1 MDLKDT
7 NTYMVPQSTFSCLSD
22 GTNHKSWNTKNM
34 DIYQKIFPTVGK
46 TVIASN
52 KKMQGK
58 YVCFMSASFSN
69 QNLQNKLVCL

>member
-1 MDLKDT
+1 
-7 NTYMVPQSTFSCLSD
+7 
-22 GTNHKSWNTKNM
+22 M
-34 DIYQKIFPTVGK
+34 DIYQKNFPTVGK

-69 QNLQNKLVCL
+69 QNLQKKLVCLYVTQAHEKAYLTSISIHKP